1 MTAFFTCACGSPYV
15 DLGASGFGCAPC
27 ALKEDLARKMKEDV
41 ARETAKDDSL
51 APFHEALATG
61 NFHEAAGILHALAET
76 AREAVQELQREKHVV
91 PADLRRLID
100 AAHDAADHARAAAEL
115 LHDAIPPS

>member
-1 MTAFFTCACGSPYV
+1 MTNFFTCACGSPYV
-15 DLGASGFGCAPC
+15 DLGASGLGCAPC
-27 ALKEDLARKMKEDV
+27 ALKEDI
-41 ARETAKDDSL
+41 AREAAKDDSL

-61 NFHEAAGILHALAET
+61 DFHEAAGILHTLAET
-76 AREAVQELQREKHVV
+76 TCEAVQELRREKHVV